1 MIYDK
6 LENLQNYPEL
16 EKIGAFLEKQNG
28 KILENGKYVI
38 DENCYV
44 AVSEY
49 ETGAGKDFEAHR
61 EYIDVQMLVYGEERV
76 FVQDIQKGKPVTEYD
91 EKKDIVFY
99 TTEDSA
105 TYVLNESNFLL
116 LDVNDLHK
124 PCVAVERPIK
134 VKKYVFKIKKGIIC

>member
-16 EKIGAFLEKQNG
+16 EKIGALLEKQNG

-61 EYIDVQMLVYGEERV
+61 EYIDVQMLIYGEERV

-91 EKKDIVFY
+91 ETKDIVFY
-99 TTEDSA
+99 TAEDSA
-105 TYVLNESNFLL
+105 AYVLNGSNFLL

-134 VKKYVFKIKKGIIC
+134 VKKYVFKIKQGIIC